1 MPQHPYSVLSA
12 KQIQGQLIFTP
23 CPGTQ
28 DTSLAEALVTLKEAG
43 ASALLTLMP
52 TEELHQNAVDDLPQ
66 QCQQHGIE
74 WFHLPVEDDQAPAE
88 PFQAA
93 WDANRERIKQLLSE
107 GKHIA
112 IHCKGGSG
120 RTGLI
125 AAQLL
130 IECGVPL
137 REAISQVQALR
148 PRALQHPAH
157 VQYIAQFEPVA
168 RSGN

>member
-1 MPQHPYSVLSA
+1 MHQHPYSVLTTTA
-12 KQIQGQLIFTP
+12 VQGQLIFTP
-23 CPGTQ
+23 CPGTK
-28 DTSLAEALVTLKEAG
+28 DASVAEALDTLKAAG

-52 TEELHQNAVDDLPQ
+52 TEELSQNEVENLPE

-93 WDANRERIKQLLSE
+93 WEANRERIKQLLTE
-107 GKHIA
+107 GKNIA

-130 IECGVPL
+130 IECAVPF
-137 REAISQVQALR
+137 REAVSEVQALR
-148 PRALQHPAH
+148 PRAIQHPAH
-157 VQYIAQFEPVA
+157 INYISQFDIA
-168 RSGN
+168 KS

>member
-1 MPQHPYSVLSA
+1 MQPHPYSVLSVGPIKA
-12 KQIQGQLIFTP
+12 QLILTP

-28 DTSLAEALVTLKEAG
+28 EASMDDALDTLKAAG

-52 TEELHQNAVDDLPQ
+52 TTELARNQAEQLPEE
-66 QCQQHGIE
+66 CQQRDIE

-88 PFQAA
+88 PFQTA
-93 WDANRERIKQLLSE
+93 WETHGGRIRQLLTES
-107 GKHIA
+107 KALA

-137 REAISQVQALR
+137 QEAIDKVQVLR
-148 PRALQHPAH
+148 PRAIQNPVHIS
-157 VQYIAQFEPVA
+157 YIKQLDFAKL
-168 RSGN
+168 